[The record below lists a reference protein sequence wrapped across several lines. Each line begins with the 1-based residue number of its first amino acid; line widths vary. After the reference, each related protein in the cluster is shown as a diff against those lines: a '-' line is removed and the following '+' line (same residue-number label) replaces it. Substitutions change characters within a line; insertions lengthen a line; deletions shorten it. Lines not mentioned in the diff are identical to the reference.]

1 MVIFSVF
8 LSFTTIYID
17 YRVIKTEWI
26 ESFEWFT
33 VNTPDGARALLSTV
47 AGSMITVAGVVF
59 SILIVA
65 LTLASS
71 QFGPR
76 LLENFMRDRGNQVVL
91 GTFISTFVYCLLLLR
106 TIRGGDSS
114 FIPQLSVT
122 VALLLAIF
130 SISVFIYFIDH
141 AATSIRASNV
151 INGAK
156 SNLDKAIEDLFPEKI
171 GHGRKDLGS
180 WWISPEELPADF
192 SEESRPVAAPSSGYV
207 RVVDNH
213 GLMDLSTS
221 RNLILKIEHKPGDFV
236 VEGRALVY
244 VWPGEELDGDTKGDI
259 EGSFILGTKR
269 TSEQDAE
276 YAIDQ
281 LVEIA
286 VRALS
291 PGINDPFTAIMCI
304 DNLTS
309 ALCEVAGRSTPS
321 AYRYDQQ
328 NQLRIIA
335 KTTTFTNLLDAS
347 FNQIRQYGQSSAA
360 VTIRLLESI
369 AVIAGAVSGEIE
381 KEALLRHAK
390 MIRRGGYN
398 GLPEELDRKD
408 VEDRY
413 VKVLE
418 LLGAKEGQ
426 I

>member
-1 MVIFSVF
+1 M
-8 LSFTTIYID
+8 D
-17 YRVIKTEWI
+17 WI

-33 VNTPDGARALLSTV
+33 FKTPEGARSLLSTV

-65 LTLASS
+65 LTLASG

-76 LLENFMRDRGNQVVL
+76 LLENFMRDRGNQAVL
-91 GTFISTFVYCLLLLR
+91 GTFIATFVYCLLLLR

-141 AATSIRASNV
+141 AATSIQASNV
-151 INGAK
+151 INGANR
-156 SNLDKAIEDLFPEKI
+156 NLDNIIEELFPEKT
-171 GHGRKDLGS
+171 GYGKKDLVS
-180 WWISPEELPADF
+180 WWIASGELPSDF
-192 SEESRPVAAPSSGYV
+192 RENSRPVVAPSSGYV

-213 GLMDLSTS
+213 GLIELSTS
-221 RNLILKIEHKPGDFV
+221 KNLILKIEHKPGDFV
-236 VEGRALVY
+236 VKGMPLVY
-244 VWPGEELDGDTKGDI
+244 IWPGHEIDDEMKSDI
-259 EGSFILGTKR
+259 KGSFILGKKR

-309 ALCEVAGRSTPS
+309 ALCKVAGRRIPS
-321 AYRYDQQ
+321 AYRYDEQ
-328 NQLRIIA
+328 NQLRVIA
-335 KTTTFTNLLDAS
+335 KATS
-347 FNQIRQYGQSSAA
+347 FADLVDSSFHQIRQYGKSSTS
-360 VTIRLLESI
+360 VTIRLLEAI
-369 AVIAGAVSGEIE
+369 AVIAGAVSRETD
-381 KEALLRHAK
+381 KEALLRHAR
-390 MIRRGGYN
+390 MIKRGSDSS
-398 GLPEELDRKD
+398 LPEELDRKD

-413 VKVLE
+413 AKVLE
-418 LLGAKEGQ
+418 LLGEKENLDL
-426 I
+426 IRNV